1 MSICTYLNRYIYG
14 GGLFTGTAYQ
24 RVQTGE
30 GLVSESVK
38 NGLPIIYV
46 AMNYRLNSKELCL
59 SSVDN
64 TQTNPHQFSASLFP
78 NH

>member
-1 MSICTYLNRYIYG
+1 MIGQETDTNSYIYG

-38 NGLPIIYV
+38 NDLPVIYV
-46 AMNYRLNSKELCL
+46 AMNYRLNSKEH
-59 SSVDN
+59 SKVHAN
-64 TQTNPHQFSASLFP
+64 N
-78 NH
+78 